1 MLPLLSCG
9 DFFFFFLEGGFYPL
23 QYINNQNEMCQ
34 EGYRGVVQLLMQ
46 VQMWALP
53 SNADVL
59 VSPLPTHWDDTCL
72 LDQLWLTEGITG
84 QLWFLAI
91 AAAVTFMVVHPV
103 LAWSLNKSSCGS

>member
-23 QYINNQNEMCQ
+23 QYINNQNDMCQ

-59 VSPLPTHWDDTCL
+59 VSP
-72 LDQLWLTEGITG
+72 
-84 QLWFLAI
+84 
-91 AAAVTFMVVHPV
+91 HPPSSH
-103 LAWSLNKSSCGS
+103 SLG